1 MGDWVVGTGS
11 SNSPIGDVSGKVVY
25 VMRVTERLTMGEYDS
40 LTQAKLNKKIPD
52 VESRDPRR
60 VVGDSLYDF
69 SEPGIPQ
76 RPGVH
81 DQGNRDTDLG
91 GLNVLLS
98 DEFLYFGDHPIA
110 LPTDLL
116 PIVKQGQGHR
126 SHANDPY
133 LGSFADWIGSLGS
146 DRPALIGQPQMWCTL
161 AAESLPRACAR
172 ARREEA
178 EADLAGCDG
187 QSK

>member
-1 MGDWVVGTGS
+1 V
-11 SNSPIGDVSGKVVY
+11 
-25 VMRVTERLTMGEYDS
+25 GEYDS
-40 LTQAKLNKKIPD
+40 FTQAKLKRKIPD
-52 VESRDPRR
+52 VGSRDARR

-69 SEPGIPQ
+69 SKPTVPQ

-110 LPTDLL
+110 LPTELR

-126 SHANDPY
+126 SHANDSY
-133 LGSFADWIGSLGS
+133 LGSFADWIESLGS
-146 DRPALIGQPQMWCTL
+146 DRPGLVGQPQMWRTL
-161 AAESLPRACAR
+161 AVDSLPRACAR

-178 EADLAGCDG
+178 EGDLARCDG